1 MPGKRKRKTGRAR
14 ARGEPRLESRSAPLT
29 RFRWLLLA
37 GTGLALAGLA
47 FWLVGRAGA
56 RAIDLSRHPRPNVL
70 LVSIDTLRAD
80 HVGAYGSKT
89 PTPVV
94 DSLAREGVVFEKAVS
109 QVPVTLPSH
118 TCLLTGTYPIFNG
131 VRDNGSFRLDASH
144 ETLAEAFRAAG
155 YQTGAFV
162 GSFAL
167 DSRFGL
173 DRGFD
178 VYDDYYGDTSEYND
192 FAISERPAET
202 VLRAATKWLATVH
215 DRPWFAF
222 VHLYDPHA
230 PYAPPPP
237 FREQFRSD
245 LYRGEIAY
253 VDHALGA
260 FLEELR
266 RTYPPETTLIVLSSD
281 HGEGLGEHG
290 EKTHGMFAYDSTLHV
305 PLILSWKRV
314 LPAGRRVPSRVRS
327 IDVAPT
333 LLALAS
339 LPPVAAHQGSSLL
352 PLITGRERGDRESYF
367 EALSFNL
374 NRNWAPLTGLY
385 LGTKKY
391 IDLPVPE
398 LYDLARDP
406 AELANLAPESAK
418 SSADMRDALR
428 RLVERDSTESS
439 RAIRRA
445 DVDEETIARLKTL
458 GYLVSGRSD
467 ATASHYTAEDDPK
480 NLVALSNELD
490 SGVTANLRGKTDES
504 VRIFREIIAKRP
516 TFSIAYSNLAYVLRE
531 SGDLAEAVAVLR
543 QAVEKGVANRTMLGR
558 LGLYLQEA
566 GKLDDSIAILE
577 SLTRDDPT
585 YAEAFNYLGVSY
597 ARAGR
602 TEDAVATL
610 QKLLALDPSY
620 ASAYDNLGSVRLQEG
635 RLAEAETRFR
645 RALDLDPRLA
655 SAWNGLGVVYART
668 TRPIPAIDAWKHA
681 VELDPRQYDTLYNLG
696 KLLTEL
702 KRFDE
707 AVPYLEQ
714 FADTAPPESYRSDIA
729 RVQGLLREL
738 RSTRSGAGNA
748 PTR

>member
-1 MPGKRKRKTGRAR
+1 M
-14 ARGEPRLESRSAPLT
+14 
-29 RFRWLLLA
+29 
-37 GTGLALAGLA
+37 A
-47 FWLVGRAGA
+47 FWIVRAPGA
-56 RAIDLSRHPRPNVL
+56 RLLDLSHHPQPNVL
-70 LVSIDTLRAD
+70 LVSVDTLRAD
-80 HVGAYGSKT
+80 HLGAYGSKT
-89 PTPVV
+89 PTPVI
-94 DSLAREGVVFEKAVS
+94 DALAREGVLFEKAVS

-118 TCLLTGTYPIFNG
+118 TCLLTGTYPVFNG
-131 VRDNGSFRLDASH
+131 VRDNGSFRLDATH
-144 ETLAEAFRAAG
+144 ETLAEAFRRAG
-155 YQTGAFV
+155 YHTGAFV

-192 FAISERPAET
+192 FAISERPAES
-202 VLRAATKWLATVH
+202 VLRSAMKWLGTAR
-215 DRPWFAF
+215 DKPWFAF

-253 VDHALGA
+253 VDRALGA

-266 RTYPPETTLIVLSSD
+266 RMAPQEQTLIVLVSD

-290 EKTHGMFAYDSTLHV
+290 EKTHGMFAYDATLHV
-305 PLILSWKRV
+305 PLIMSWKGVLSPGVRV
-314 LPAGRRVPSRVRS
+314 ASRVRS

-339 LPPVAAHQGSSLL
+339 LPPLAAQQGSSLL
-352 PLITGRERGDRESYF
+352 PLVTGQERSDRESYF

-385 LGTKKY
+385 LGTRKF

-406 AELANLAPESAK
+406 GELANLAPASART
-418 SSADMRDALR
+418 SSDMRDALR
-428 RLVERDSTESS
+428 RLVATSSTEST
-439 RAIRRA
+439 REIRKA
-445 DVDEETIARLKTL
+445 EVDEETMARLRTL
-458 GYLVSGRSD
+458 GYLVSSRPPQED
-467 ATASHYTAEDDPK
+467 APKYSTEDDPK

-490 SGVTANLRGKTDES
+490 EGVAANLRGES
-504 VRIFREIIAKRP
+504 QESIRIFREIIAKRP

-531 SGDLAEAVAVLR
+531 AGDLEGAIAVLR
-543 QAVEKGVANRTMLGR
+543 RAVERGAANQTMLGR
-558 LGLYLQEA
+558 LGLYLQEE
-566 GKLDDSIAILE
+566 GTLGDSIAILE
-577 SLTRDDPT
+577 SLTHDDPS

-602 TEDAVATL
+602 TAEAAAAL
-610 QKLLALDPSY
+610 EKLLALDPSY
-620 ASAYDNLGSVRLQEG
+620 ASAYGNLGSVRLQEG
-635 RLAEAETRFR
+635 RLSDAASRFQ

-668 TRPIPAIDAWKHA
+668 DRPIPAIDAWKHA
-681 VELDPRQYDTLYNLG
+681 VELDPRQYDTLFNLG

-707 AVPYLEQ
+707 AVPYLQQ
-714 FADTAPPESYRSDIA
+714 FADTAPRDAYRNDID
-729 RVQGLLREL
+729 RVQRLLKEL
-738 RSTRSGAGNA
+738 RSA
-748 PTR
+748 PAAPF